1 MTDWDNEVDVVVL
14 GSGGAGLTAA
24 LTAAANGASVEV
36 YEKAA
41 TVGGTT
47 AVSGGIVWIPAHRRS
62 PDGELTV
69 EDAMDYLER
78 AVTRRHGRRTWWRRS
93 CAPAPTM
100 LDFVEAHSELQFEIA
115 EGFPDY
121 KPELP
126 GGRPAGGRSL
136 NAKPFDLSRLGEWR
150 DRITSFPADFS
161 NVGIDAETRAR
172 IHASVDNE
180 SGDYCVAGTAL
191 IAGLLKGLLDVG
203 VTTPDRTPA
212 PIELIADVGA
222 SPACESPMTA
232 RTFASAP
239 SAGVVLAPA
248 GSNGT
253 QELVEAYPA
262 RPDARAGVTA
272 EQHRRRPAHGDG
284 ARRRPGE
291 HGRGVV
297 GADHPDARRHLR
309 AASHAAAACG
319 SNAPGREAS
328 SSTGQAS
335 DSSTRQANTTR
346 WRARSSTSTHA
357 TATSTIRRGS
367 SSTRSTSSAT
377 ASSGSRPADRPRTGS
392 RQSAD
397 LAELGEKTGIDA
409 DGLAR
414 TLAAWN
420 DNVAH
425 ETDPDFGRGSSAYD
439 GYWGDDKAT
448 TTAGKTL
455 GPIDTAPYYA
465 VPVSIGAMGT
475 KGGPR
480 TDRDGRV
487 LHVSG
492 APSRAC
498 SPRATRWR
506 ARPVRPTAAQ
516 AGRSAP
522 QWYSATAPAW
532 PYQRVPRRRLSR
544 RNSCPTGTRPM
555 RTTQASVRR
564 HSNAGAWRTSMN
576 SRKMMRTLMSAI
588 TIALT
593 VTTVLALNV
602 PF

>member
-1 MTDWDNEVDVVVL
+1 MTDWDSDVDVVVL

-24 LTAAANGASVEV
+24 LTAATNGASVEV

-62 PDGELTV
+62 PDELPV
-69 EDAMDYLER
+69 EDAMDYLR
-78 AVTRRHGRRTWWRRS
+78 AQSLGFMDDDLMETFVRTG
-93 CAPAPTM
+93 ADM

-126 GGRPAGGRSL
+126 GGRPSGGRSL

-203 VTTPDRTPA
+203 VIPRTNA
-212 PIELIADVGA
+212 RAVELIADPLGITGVCITHDGKDFRVRA
-222 SPACESPMTA
+222 K
-232 RTFASAP
+232 R
-239 SAGVVLAPA
+239 GVVLATGGFEWDA
-248 GSNGT
+248 K
-253 QELVEAYPA
+253 LVEAYLRGPMRGA
-262 RPDARAGVTA
+262 VSPPNNTGDGLRMAMAHGADLANMGEAWWVPIVRLPGDTFDGHPRSRSVRLERTRPRSIIVNRAGKRFLNEA
-272 EQHRRRPAHGDG
+272 GEYNSMAGPFQYLDPRDGYANDPAWIVFDSLHLKRYGFLG
-284 ARRRPGE
+284 VAPGE
-291 HGRGVV
+291 
-297 GADHPDARRHLR
+297 P
-309 AASHAAAACG
+309 
-319 SNAPGREAS
+319 APGWFS
-328 SSTGQAS
+328 
-335 DSSTRQANTTR
+335 
-346 WRARSSTSTHA
+346 
-357 TATSTIRRGS
+357 
-367 SSTRSTSSAT
+367 
-377 ASSGSRPADRPRTGS
+377 P
-392 RQSAD
+392 SAD
-397 LAELGEKTGIDA
+397 LAELGAKTGIDA

-425 ETDPDFGRGSSAYD
+425 ETDPDFGRGSSACD

-448 TTAGKTL
+448 STAGKTL
-455 GPIDTAPYYA
+455 GSIDTAPYYA

-487 LHVSG
+487 LHVN
-492 APSRAC
+492 
-498 SPRATRWR
+498 
-506 ARPVRPTAAQ
+506 
-516 AGRSAP
+516 RSAIP
-522 QWYSATAPAW
+522 GLFAAGNA
-532 PYQRVPRRRLSR
+532 
-544 RNSCPTGTRPM
+544 M
-555 RTTQASVRR
+555 
-564 HSNAGAWRTSMN
+564 AGATG
-576 SRKMMRTLMSAI
+576 KAYGGAGGTLGPAMVFGYRAGLAVSARS
-588 TIALT
+588 
-593 VTTVLALNV
+593 
-602 PF
+602 